1 MTLDLLTVPERI
13 DLLHGLL
20 GGTVL
25 VLLVVLGVL
34 LFFNRRLKAQSSVP
48 GHSAQALP
56 ASKTAPSEHQSLE
69 QGSLQLLSLLQ
80 AEARFLDFVE
90 EDLSAHGDADIGA
103 AARVVHQGCQKL
115 IHRYFEIQP
124 IHAEPEGTQ
133 VLLEKGFD
141 PARYRLTG
149 QVVGDPPFRGQLVH
163 RGWKVQAVHL
173 PTPTPGHDFKVL
185 LPAEVEL

>member
-1 MTLDLLTVPERI
+1 MTLELSIFPERF

-20 GGTVL
+20 GGTA
-25 VLLVVLGVL
+25 VLLLITVWVL
-34 LFFNRRLKAQSSVP
+34 LLMIRGLKAPSINTL
-48 GHSAQALP
+48 HEKRLP
-56 ASKTAPSEHQSLE
+56 ASEKDPSEGNAQE

-80 AEARFLDFVE
+80 AEARFLDFIE

-103 AARVVHQGCQKL
+103 AARVVHQGCRKL

-124 IHAEPEGTQ
+124 IHGEPEGSQ
-133 VLLEKGFD
+133 VTLEKGFD

-149 QVVGDPPFRGQLVH
+149 QVLGDPPFRGQLVH
-163 RGWKVQAVHL
+163 RGWTVNAVHL